1 MRYNLG
7 AMPRIDLLRVPMN
20 GDAHFWFQFCV
31 YCWIAFLL
39 YWMFSAL
46 KRKEAKRK
54 ESLPERMRHVLP
66 MAAAYIL
73 MFSESAHYR
82 ALGARFVPPSELVG
96 ILGAILT
103 IAGIGL
109 AIWARWHLGTNWSAT
124 ISIRADHELIHTGP
138 YRTIR
143 HPIYTGMLLAFAGT
157 AVALGE
163 VRGLIAFGIVLAAF
177 YFKARKEES
186 YLTQEFGLR
195 FAERVQHTGM
205 FLPRFP

>member
-7 AMPRIDLLRVPMN
+7 AMPRI
-20 GDAHFWFQFCV
+20 
-31 YCWIAFLL
+31 
-39 YWMFSAL
+39 
-46 KRKEAKRK
+46 
-54 ESLPERMRHVLP
+54 SL
-66 MAAAYIL
+66 
-73 MFSESAHYR
+73 
-82 ALGARFVPPSELVG
+82 
-96 ILGAILT
+96 
-103 IAGIGL
+103 
-109 AIWARWHLGTNWSAT
+109 
-124 ISIRADHELIHTGP
+124 RADHELIDTGP

-163 VRGLIAFGIVLAAF
+163 VRGLIAFGIVLTAF

-205 FLPRFP
+205 FLPRFPS